1 MFQRGDRFNFRSP
14 KGAAPQGGRLGYSVS
29 KYAGLNPAIELL
41 DRWVVQQWDLSTLEG
56 QEAFVDTPSAPTETI
71 AGSEWTQ
78 TQLTGSTLTI
88 VDTSTPAYLKVLTGA
103 TDGHGQQM
111 QANIGAGG
119 ATKTLYSPASVE
131 ELYFSI
137 TCRFVDANNNSA
149 TVEQMRFFAG
159 FAAPDT
165 SVLAGVDDYIGFA
178 SADGSGI
185 LKIVA
190 DQTSGVPVTGAS
202 TSANLINL
210 NTSNANLI
218 NKWMTLSFKV
228 ENLDATTQEG
238 TVYAHVDYHRK
249 PTGATDFLPTHLGTL
264 NLDTNSDVP
273 GAAMCPTIA
282 FNAGEATAKQLHIH
296 RVICAAK
303 LRLGV

>member
-1 MFQRGDRFNFRSP
+1 MFHSRDRFNFRSP
-14 KGAAPQGGRLGYSVS
+14 KGSHPFGRRDGMDVPR
-29 KYAGLNPAIELL
+29 YAGLPPAVELF
-41 DRWVVQQWDLSTLEG
+41 DRWAVQVWDLGTLQG
-56 QEAFVDTPSAPTETI
+56 QEAFVDSPASPDET
-71 AGSEWTQ
+71 ANGAEWTQ

-88 VDTSTPAYLKVLTGA
+88 VDTASPAYLRVLTAA
-103 TDGHGQQM
+103 TDGQGQQM

-119 ATKTLYSPASVE
+119 ATKTLYSPATVE
-131 ELYFSI
+131 ELFFSI
-137 TCRFVDANNNSA
+137 TLRFADANNNSA

-185 LKIVA
+185 IKLVA

-202 TSANLINL
+202 TSTNLLNI
-210 NTSNANLI
+210 NTSNHNLV
-218 NKWMTLSFKV
+218 NKWFTLSFKAEKLNV
-228 ENLDATTQEG
+228 TSQEG

-249 PTGATDFLPTHLGTL
+249 PTGASDFSPTHLGTI

-282 FNAGEATAKQLHIH
+282 FNAGEAVAKQLHIAK
-296 RVICAAK
+296 VICAAK
-303 LRLGV
+303 YKLGA